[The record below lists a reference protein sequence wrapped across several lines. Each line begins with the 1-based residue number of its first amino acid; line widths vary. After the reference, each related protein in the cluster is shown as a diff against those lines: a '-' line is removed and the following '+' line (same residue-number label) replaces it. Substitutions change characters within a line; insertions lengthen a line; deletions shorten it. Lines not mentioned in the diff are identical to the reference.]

1 MGLPELNYVDVTVNT
16 QPGHYGLK
24 FPSGVCV
31 CLRSATG
38 ENCSA
43 VDVVSCCLFSRG
55 LTILGCPR

>member
-31 CLRSATG
+31 CVFVLLRARI
-38 ENCSA
+38 A
-43 VDVVSCCLFSRG
+43 QPLM
-55 LTILGCPR
+55 